1 MTWAKPLRWLDKRPL
16 PATITSYAS
25 LFHRPGV
32 PLFATSGYD
41 SASHLTSVAY
51 ALNGNPVGDLT
62 YTYDAAGQRTSVGG
76 SLARTGL
83 PQALASAAFDA
94 GNRLTT
100 SAGATLSYDLNGN
113 LTSDG
118 TTSYTWNARDQ
129 LAGLSGG
136 VSASFQYD
144 SVGRRRGKTISG
156 TTTNYLYDGLNLVQ
170 ELTSGGTPTADL
182 LTGLGIDET
191 LTRADGSGTT
201 TLLTDALGSTLAL
214 TDNSGSVQT
223 SYTLEPFGATTVS
236 GAASTNAAQFTG
248 RENDGTGLY
257 YYRARFYSRACSGSS
272 LKIRWGL
279 AAV

>member
-1 MTWAKPLRWLDKRPL
+1 MIAVDRFLDDCSSL
-16 PATITSYAS
+16 TLANGIVATY
-25 LFHRPGV
+25 
-32 PLFATSGYD
+32 GYD
-41 SASHLTSVAY
+41 GASHLTSLAY
-51 ALNGNPVGDLT
+51 TLNGNPVGDLT
-62 YTYDAAGQRTSVGG
+62 YTYDAAGQRISVGG
-76 SLARTGL
+76 SFARTGL
-83 PQALASAAFDA
+83 PQALASDTYDA
-94 GNRLTT
+94 TNRLTA
-100 SAGATLSYDLNGN
+100 SAGATFSYDLNGN

-118 TTSYTWNARDQ
+118 TTSYTWNARNQ

-170 ELTSGGTPTADL
+170 ELTSGGTPTANL

-248 RENDGTGLY
+248 REND
-257 YYRARFYSRACSGSS
+257 RARYYDPRLQRSVAGRDRIPSA
-272 LKIRWGL
+272 
-279 AAV
+279 